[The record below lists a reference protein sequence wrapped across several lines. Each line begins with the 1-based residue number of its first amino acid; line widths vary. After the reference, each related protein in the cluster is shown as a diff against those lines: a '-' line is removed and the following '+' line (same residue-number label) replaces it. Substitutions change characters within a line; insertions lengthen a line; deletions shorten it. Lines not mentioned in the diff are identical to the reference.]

1 MKEQTMQSVATA
13 TLRVIATSVGIS
25 LALAVAVS
33 FAWHWLDKKHHPRI
47 AVVDIAAIMKVK
59 EAQFTEMLSKPG
71 VTDDDRRKSYD
82 QIQRFGA
89 DLGAAV
95 KELPQKCGCI
105 VVNKAAIV
113 VGEAEDLT
121 ADLKTSLGMQ

>member
-1 MKEQTMQSVATA
+1 MKEQTMQFAVSA
-13 TLRVIATSVGIS
+13 GIS
-25 LALAVAVS
+25 LALAIAVS
-33 FAWHWLDKKHHPRI
+33 FAWHWLPQWDKKHHLRV
-47 AVVDIAAIMKVK
+47 AVVDIAAIMKIK

-105 VVNKAAIV
+105 VLNKAAIV

>member
-1 MKEQTMQSVATA
+1 MKENIMQSVATA
-13 TLRVIATSVGIS
+13 TLRVIATSAGIS

-33 FAWHWLDKKHHPRI
+33 FTWHSLDKKHHPRI

-59 EAQFTEMLSKPG
+59 ETQFTEMLSKPG
-71 VTDDDRRKSYD
+71 VTDEDRRKAYD
-82 QIQRFGA
+82 LIQSFGA
-89 DLGAAV
+89 DLGVAV

-113 VGEAEDLT
+113 AGEVEDLT
-121 ADLKTSLGMQ
+121 PALKASLGMQ